1 MEHAMSCVFM
11 DLSAVAKNFGVRDAV
26 IMQMDLGPI
35 GSEKQD
41 EELAA
46 AVANAVPGALF
57 ASGRGIRTQV
67 DEVGKVI
74 LGMGGAIAFAAL
86 LLGCF
91 GVGNVIAAQVSG
103 RGYEFGVLR
112 ATGASRNSVA
122 GLVLAEAGMIAMT
135 AIVGG
140 TGLGWELA
148 WAGCILYRD
157 LIGLNLVA
165 IFPVIPWIIGAA
177 MVVIFTILAAI
188 PAVRRLLKKSPRE
201 LLSGNA

>member
-1 MEHAMSCVFM
+1 MSCVFM

-26 IMQMDLGPI
+26 IMQMDLGPV
-35 GSEKQD
+35 GSTEQD

-112 ATGASRNSVA
+112 ATGAMGHFTAAHSMRKRTGERPFSRSYGAILPSSLTRVLPITLVFSTRPPVSVC
-122 GLVLAEAGMIAMT
+122 
-135 AIVGG
+135 G
-140 TGLGWELA
+140 T
-148 WAGCILYRD
+148 
-157 LIGLNLVA
+157 V
-165 IFPVIPWIIGAA
+165 
-177 MVVIFTILAAI
+177 T
-188 PAVRRLLKKSPRE
+188 
-201 LLSGNA
+201 